1 MYFAQTLYLTFV
13 CLLNLVLNYCL
24 VCLIILFVCVYVL
37 QVSPL
42 FMSFPWDKES
52 IHLQYIFPIS
62 GLTVDLNILQ
72 VQQSA
77 VFESKQLV

>member
-1 MYFAQTLYLTFV
+1 MS
-13 CLLNLVLNYCL
+13 
-24 VCLIILFVCVYVL
+24 ICVYLCFASFTTIYELYKLLDVL
-37 QVSPL
+37 H
-42 FMSFPWDKES
+42 FPWDKES

-72 VQQSA
+72 VQVQQSA